1 MHTRESG
8 KGPAWPAYLVY
19 INVIV
24 MLLLLADAS
33 MQPEAVYL
41 KFSKSHYETATS
53 AEAGNGS
60 GTFGRCFITDTF
72 GNSRY
77 IDCKS
82 ELLANLSAG
91 DKLVS
96 HVSRIFQKNLKLEII
111 KNNRLYSY
119 ENPFLSSTMRFFC
132 ICLLGLPLL
141 YLIIKNAFT
150 EFLLGLLSP
159 ICIIIFIGYLAF
171 Y

>member
-1 MHTRESG
+1 MQTKESG
-8 KGPAWPAYLVY
+8 KGAVWPAYLVY
-19 INVIV
+19 LNVV
-24 MLLLLADAS
+24 LMLLLLADAS
-33 MQPEAVYL
+33 LQPEAVSL
-41 KFSKSHYETATS
+41 KFSKTHHETATS
-53 AEAGNGS
+53 AQTGNGS
-60 GTFGRCFITDTF
+60 GTFGRCFIIDTS

-82 ELLANLSAG
+82 ELLAIVSVG
-91 DKLVS
+91 DNLVS
-96 HVSRIFQKNLKLEII
+96 HVSRIFQKNLKLELN

-132 ICLLGLPLL
+132 ICLMGLSLL
-141 YLIIKNAFT
+141 YLFIKNAFT

-159 ICIIIFIGYLAF
+159 TCIIIFIGYLAF